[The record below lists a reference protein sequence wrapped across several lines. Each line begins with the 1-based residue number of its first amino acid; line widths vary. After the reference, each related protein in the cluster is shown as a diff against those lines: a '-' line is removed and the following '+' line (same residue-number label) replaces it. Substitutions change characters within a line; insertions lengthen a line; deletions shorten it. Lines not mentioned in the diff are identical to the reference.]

1 MSQDTSLTPA
11 TEVGGTPGA
20 GAHTEDRSPFFGQRA
35 NEQLVEGAARSQSA
49 RSATLGDY
57 LAIARFDHATKH
69 VFILP
74 GIALALLLRGV
85 QETSF
90 IAALVLGALSALFI
104 ASANYTIN
112 EYLDR
117 EFDKHHPTKSARTA
131 VNVPLDPRL
140 VALEW
145 ALFVGLGLGT
155 ALLASGT
162 MFWIAL
168 AFAAQGIVYNVRP
181 LRSKDRAFLDVISES
196 VNNPLRLMIGWA
208 MVDPGTLPP
217 SSIIL
222 SYWLGGAFL
231 MGAKRLSEFR
241 EIVASHGH
249 ALLARYRASF
259 YGYSE
264 ISLTV
269 SCFVYAL
276 LSAFFLGVFLVK
288 YRVEYLIIMP
298 FVTAL
303 FGKYLAL
310 SMRPGSTAQK
320 PEKLF
325 RETGLMLIAVGLGA
339 AFVLATYVDM
349 PVLNNL
355 TEQQFITIG

>member
-1 MSQDTSLTPA
+1 MGDSGSTPLA
-11 TEVGGTPGA
+11 
-20 GAHTEDRSPFFGQRA
+20 D
-35 NEQLVEGAARSQSA
+35 ARGPA

-85 QETSF
+85 HETNF
-90 IAALVLGALSALFI
+90 VAALILGALSALFI

-131 VNVPLDPRL
+131 VNVELDSRL

-145 ALFVGLGLGT
+145 ALFVALGLGA

-162 MFWIAL
+162 MFWVAL

-181 LRSKDRAFLDVISES
+181 FRSKDRAFLDVISES
-196 VNNPLRLMIGWA
+196 INNPLRLMIGWA

-222 SYWLGGAFL
+222 AYWLGGAFL
-231 MGAKRLSEFR
+231 MGAKRFSEFR
-241 EIVASHGH
+241 EIVASHGKD
-249 ALLARYRASF
+249 LLTRYRASF
-259 YGYSE
+259 HGYSE

-288 YRVEYLIIMP
+288 YRVEYLIVMP
-298 FVTAL
+298 LVTAL

-325 RETGLMLIAVGLGA
+325 RETGLMLIAVGLAG

-349 PVLNNL
+349 PVLNSL

>member
-1 MSQDTSLTPA
+1 MTTRDDAAAPSKTQAVAAPSPEAGERPA
-11 TEVGGTPGA
+11 L
-20 GAHTEDRSPFFGQRA
+20 FGHKDSAFQA
-35 NEQLVEGAARSQSA
+35 EAAARRS

-85 QETSF
+85 HETNF
-90 IAALVLGALSALFI
+90 IAAVILGAISALLI
-104 ASANYTIN
+104 ASANYVIN

-131 VNVPLDPRL
+131 VNIELDGRM
-140 VALEW
+140 VFLEW
-145 ALFVGLGLGT
+145 VIFVAVGLG
-155 ALLASGT
+155 AAALASGI
-162 MFWIAL
+162 MFWVAL

-181 LRSKDRAFLDVISES
+181 FRSKDRAFLDVISES

-208 MVDPGTLPP
+208 MVDPTTLPP

-231 MGAKRLSEFR
+231 MGAKRLSEYR
-241 EIVASHGH
+241 EIVASHGKD
-249 ALLARYRASF
+249 LLTRYRASF
-259 YGYSE
+259 HGYSE

-288 YRVEYLIIMP
+288 YRVEYLLVMP
-298 FVTAL
+298 LITAL
-303 FGKYLAL
+303 FAKYLAL
-310 SMRPGSTAQK
+310 SMLPGSTAQK

-325 RETGLMLIAVGLGA
+325 RERGLMLITGA
-339 AFVLATYVDM
+339 LAATFVLATYVDIPM
-349 PVLNNL
+349 LERL
-355 TEQQFITIG
+355 TDQQFIEV

>member
-1 MSQDTSLTPA
+1 MTDGLGEASATAGPDGRSRTP
-11 TEVGGTPGA
+11 
-20 GAHTEDRSPFFGQRA
+20 SPFIGQPGR
-35 NEQLVEGAARSQSA
+35 EELVQDAAPNRPVS

-85 QETSF
+85 QETGF
-90 IAALVLGALSALFI
+90 VAALILGALGALFI

-131 VNVPLDPRL
+131 VNVELDGRL
-140 VALEW
+140 VAVEW
-145 ALFVGLGLGT
+145 AVFVALGLG
-155 ALLASGT
+155 AAALASNT
-162 MFWIAL
+162 MFWVAL

-181 LRSKDRAFLDVISES
+181 FRSKDRAFLDVISES
-196 VNNPLRLMIGWA
+196 VNNPLRLMIGWS

-217 SSIIL
+217 SSILL

-231 MGAKRLSEFR
+231 MGAKRFSEYR
-241 EIVASHGH
+241 EITASHGK
-249 ALLARYRASF
+249 ALLERYRASF
-259 YGYSE
+259 RGYSE
-264 ISLTV
+264 ISLNV
-269 SCFVYAL
+269 SCFIYAL

-288 YRVEYLIIMP
+288 YRVEYLLVMP
-298 FVTAL
+298 FVTAM

-310 SMRPGSTAQK
+310 SMQPGSTAQK

-325 RETGLMLIAVGLGA
+325 RETGLMLITAGLGA
-339 AFVLATYVDM
+339 AFVFATFVEV
-349 PVLNNL
+349 PFLESL
-355 TEQQFITIG
+355 TEQQFIAIR